1 MADVKM
7 LRGGSP
13 GARPLR
19 GSPFIWRNT
28 QAHHHL
34 AAPCRP
40 LRGPPLQS
48 PPSPGLRAREA
59 WPPGPGRRAVGLE
72 GAPRLPNSAP
82 LASRLPPCGRAASA
96 ASAPPARPAFVHG
109 PGPAPPPDPGSTNR
123 RRLTRPR
130 SLSQT
135 SPSSSSPSPQLL
147 LSGGGG

>member
-1 MADVKM
+1 MADVKTP
-7 LRGGSP
+7 RGGSP

-19 GSPFIWRNT
+19 GSPFVWRNT
-28 QAHHHL
+28 EAHHHL

-40 LRGPPLQS
+40 LRGPPPLS

-59 WPPGPGRRAVGLE
+59 WPPGPGRRAAGVK
-72 GAPRLPNSAP
+72 GASRPNSAP

-96 ASAPPARPAFVHG
+96 ASAPPARPAFVRR
-109 PGPAPPPDPGSTNR
+109 PGPAPPPDPGNTNR

-135 SPSSSSPSPQLL
+135 SPASSSPSPQLL
-147 LSGGGG
+147 LSGGSG